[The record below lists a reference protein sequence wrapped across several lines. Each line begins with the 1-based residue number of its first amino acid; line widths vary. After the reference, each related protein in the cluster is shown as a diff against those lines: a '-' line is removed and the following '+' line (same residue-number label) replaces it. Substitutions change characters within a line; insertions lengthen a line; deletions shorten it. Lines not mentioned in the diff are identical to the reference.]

1 MATLSRIDEE
11 SVLNVPSQSLHTL
24 SGIPSYERP
33 EPSAH
38 PDRRH
43 GESTKTRIPLPEIHL
58 PQAVDSIPQYRTRK
72 VRLLEGRVL
81 SVDYPAPS
89 AIQASVEEKYQP
101 VAGTREFSHLRYTAA
116 TCDADDFT
124 LQNAYNL
131 RPAMYN
137 RHIELVIAITYYNES
152 KSMLSRTLHGVMKN
166 IRDITNLKSTGLW
179 NKGGPAWQKVVVCL
193 ICDGIDSLDKNVLD
207 VLATIGVYQDRV
219 MRKDIDGKESLA
231 HIFEYTTQLSVTAHQ
246 QLVRPLDNGPW
257 VIPPVQMLLC
267 IKQHNSKKINS
278 HRWLFNAFGRIL
290 HPYVVISIDAG
301 TEPSTGSILA
311 LWKAFYNNMN
321 LGGASGEVRAMLG
334 PMYNQLRN
342 VLVASQNFEY
352 KVNTMLDKPLE
363 SVFGYLTVLPGAFS
377 AYNYRAVLGR
387 PLEQYFNGDPLLAER
402 LGKKGLKGMGIF
414 MRNLYLAEDRIL
426 CFELVSKKNAKWHLS
441 YVKAAKAETDTPISM
456 VDFITQRRRW
466 LNGSFAATVY
476 SLLHFHRMYKTHH
489 NVLRMLFFH
498 VQLVY
503 NVVALI
509 LAWFGLAAFL
519 LTTFIITDITG
530 SSAADQRASAFPFG
544 AATPIF
550 NAVLQCTYIAFIL
563 LQFILALGNRVRSEH
578 ISYVASFAVF
588 GFIQLYFIINVL
600 FLVIRIFLHDESKD
614 DSGTGYAYISTFYS
628 SVGSLTVWIACGSIF
643 GVYYVI
649 SILHLDPWHM
659 ITSYPQYLFIA
670 SAYTNILNV
679 YAFSNWHDLS
689 WGTKGRDEEVALS
702 MPSTKIEEGV
712 AIFQERDWTKPE
724 IDIAFENTVKRALAP
739 YREPKVDKHKRSLD
753 ESFKTF
759 RTKLVAVYILSNFLL
774 CIFVMNESF
783 DKLKFLVS
791 WLELY
796 PHHPLT
802 CVM

>member
-1 MATLSRIDEE
+1 MATLSQPY
-11 SVLNVPSQSLHTL
+11 VPSQSLHTL

-33 EPSAH
+33 EPSAYL
-38 PDRRH
+38 DRRH
-43 GESTKTRIPLPEIHL
+43 GESSKTRIPLPEIHL
-58 PQAVDSIPQYRTRK
+58 PQASLPQYRARR
-72 VRLLEGRVL
+72 VQLLKGHVL

-89 AIQASVEEKYQP
+89 VIENSVEEKYRDDP
-101 VAGTREFSHLRYTAA
+101 AGTEEFTHLRYTAA

-124 LQNAYNL
+124 LSNGYNL

-137 RHIELVIAITYYNES
+137 RHTELIIAITYYNES
-152 KSMLSRTLHGVMKN
+152 KSMLSRTLHGVMRN
-166 IRDITNLKSTGLW
+166 IRDITNLKSSEFW
-179 NKGGPAWQKVVVCL
+179 NKGAPAWQKVVVCL

-207 VLATIGVYQDRV
+207 VLATIGVYQDQV
-219 MRKDIDGKESLA
+219 MRKDVNGKDSVA
-231 HIFEYTTQLSVTAHQ
+231 HIFEYTTQLSVTANQ
-246 QLVRPLDNGPW
+246 QLVRPLADGPS

-290 HPYVVISIDAG
+290 NPNVVISIDAG
-301 TEPSTGSILA
+301 TEPSTRSILA
-311 LWKAFYNNMN
+311 LWQAFYNDHN

-334 PMYNQLRN
+334 PRYNQLRN
-342 VLVASQNFEY
+342 VFVASQNFEY
-352 KVNTMLDKPLE
+352 KVNMMLDKPLE

-377 AYNYRAVLGR
+377 AYRYHAVMGR
-387 PLEQYFNGDPLLAER
+387 PLERYFHGDPLLAKR
-402 LGKKGLKGMGIF
+402 LGKKGLEGMGIF

-426 CFELVSKKNAKWHLS
+426 CFELVAKKGGKWHS
-441 YVKAAKAETDTPISM
+441 TYVKAAKAETDTPVSM

-466 LNGSFAATVY
+466 LNGSFAATIY
-476 SLLHFHRMYKTHH
+476 SLLQFHRMYKTRH
-489 NVLRMLFFH
+489 NVLRILFFH
-498 VQLVY
+498 VQLMY
-503 NVVALI
+503 NAVALI
-509 LAWFGLAAFL
+509 LAWFGLGAFL

-550 NAVLQCTYIAFIL
+550 NAVLQCIYIAFIL

-614 DSGTGYAYISTFYS
+614 GSGAGYAYISTFYS

-702 MPSTKIEEGV
+702 LPSTKIEEGV
-712 AIFQERDWTKPE
+712 AILQEPNGPQSD
-724 IDIAFENTVKRALAP
+724 IDAAFEIIVKRALAP
-739 YREPKVDKHKRSLD
+739 YHEPKVNVHERSLD
-753 ESFKTF
+753 ESFKNF

-796 PHHPLT
+796 PHHQPLT
-802 CVM
+802 CEM